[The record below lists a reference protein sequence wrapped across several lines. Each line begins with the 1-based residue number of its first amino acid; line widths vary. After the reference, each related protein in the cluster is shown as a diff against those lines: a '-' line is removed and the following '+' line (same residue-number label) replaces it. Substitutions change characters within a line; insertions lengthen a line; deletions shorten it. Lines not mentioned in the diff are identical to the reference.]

1 MLPAPGKPTET
12 GSGGPDGTYRRYSA
26 SDISYD

>member
-1 MLPAPGKPTET
+1 MLPAPRKPTET
-12 GSGGPDGTYRRYSA
+12 GNGGPDGTYCRYSA